1 MEGKIIQVLGTVVDV
16 EFESYL
22 PAIFEA
28 LDINFEVN
36 GVQKS
41 LVLEV
46 AAIWA
51 VIGCE
56 RLLWI

>member
-1 MEGKIIQVLGTVVDV
+1 MEGKIIQVLGPVVDV
-16 EFESYL
+16 EFKSYL

-41 LVLEV
+41 LVLE
-46 AAIWA
+46 
-51 VIGCE
+51 GGSPFG
-56 RLLWI
+56 R